1 MLAIIQSGAILGIDA
16 LPINIEINSGEAGEP
31 RFVLVGLPDAAVK
44 ESQGRVYSALANSGF
59 CPPKTRTTANL
70 SPGNIKKEG
79 PLYDL
84 PIALGI
90 IASMN
95 QAVFHSLD
103 KFLIAGELSL
113 SGRTLPVRG
122 AISLGILAKKLGKSI
137 ILPEASAE
145 EASLLN
151 DVSVV
156 GVKSLDHA
164 VQFLTGMI
172 NIEPKQSNI
181 HEAFGKN
188 MREQNI
194 DFSDVKGQ
202 FALRRAVEVAVAGGH
217 NMMMIGSPGSGKS
230 MVAKRIPS
238 IMPDPT
244 ISEFLENLRIESLTD
259 VDSLLQQRIFCRPFR
274 SPHHTISDI
283 GLLGGGKIP
292 MPGEISLA
300 HNGVLFLDE
309 LPEFK
314 RSTLEVLRQPLEDG
328 TVSISRSAGKI
339 TFPCEFM
346 LVAAMNPCPCGHFGN
361 PKVICHCSADRIQ
374 KYRSR
379 ISGPL
384 LDRID
389 IHINVKAVQANE
401 LVYDMPSESSE
412 SIKKRIEA
420 ARSVQQ
426 ERYKGKI
433 INARASN
440 GEMKKYCEMDTNCT
454 KLLESAMAQF
464 SFSARAHSRI
474 IKVARTIADLNL
486 STKIKEEHLLE
497 AIQYRSLD
505 RN

>member
-1 MLAIIQSGAILGIDA
+1 MLAIIQSGTIFGIDA

-59 CPPKTRTTANL
+59 YPPKTRTTANL

-95 QAVFHSLD
+95 QAVFHGLD
-103 KFLIAGELSL
+103 RFLIAGELSL
-113 SGRTLPVRG
+113 SGRALPVRG

-145 EASLLN
+145 EASLLG
-151 DVSVV
+151 DVNVI

-164 VQFLTGMI
+164 VQFLTSII
-172 NIEPKQSNI
+172 NIEPKSSNI
-181 HEAFGKN
+181 QEVFGKT
-188 MREQNI
+188 RRAQGI
-194 DFSDVKGQ
+194 DFCDVKGQ

-230 MVAKRIPS
+230 MAAKRIPS

-244 ISEFLENLRIESLTD
+244 LGEFLENLRIESLID

-328 TVSISRSAGKI
+328 IVSISRSAGKI

-346 LVAAMNPCPCGHFGN
+346 LIAAMNPCPCGHFGDS
-361 PKVICHCSADRIQ
+361 KITCHCSADRIQ

-401 LVYDMPSESSE
+401 LVHDIPSEPSE
-412 SIKKRIEA
+412 DIKKRIEM
-420 ARSVQQ
+420 ARSMQQ
-426 ERYKGKI
+426 ERYQGKM
-433 INARASN
+433 INARANNS
-440 GEMKKYCEMDTNCT
+440 EMKKYCKIDENCT
-454 KLLESAMAQF
+454 KLLESAMIQF

-474 IKVARTIADLNL
+474 IKVARTIADLDL
-486 STKIKEEHLLE
+486 SDKIREEHLLE
-497 AIQYRSLD
+497 AVQYRSLD